1 MLISGIFMPV
11 FAAYAS
17 MKCLTRYGISSLR
30 SRSGGMRNSLT
41 SCSTNFSE
49 IIVPQTLLEFGKA
62 NQEGRGSQEGFPR
75 SLRPCG
81 PEHFL
86 ILRLA

>member
-1 MLISGIFMPV
+1 
-11 FAAYAS
+11 
-17 MKCLTRYGISSLR
+17 
-30 SRSGGMRNSLT
+30 MRNSLT